1 MIFSSSFLINEP
13 SEIRLTQTKIIQ
25 ELFGRLNI
33 DRTNNIILSKTIYDF
48 AHIVNFFI
56 VYITPRFANSVAVSR
71 NKSD

>member
-56 VYITPRFANSVAVSR
+56 VCIP
-71 NKSD
+71 K